1 MIPKRFLISF
11 KESFKSQFI
20 LFTRPFSDPFLVG
33 NNPDGRPMP
42 IRPLT
47 GLDPGRR
54 LKTVMSIIRD
64 LQVSARIT
72 LENAF

>member
-11 KESFKSQFI
+11 KESFRRQFI
-20 LFTRPFSDPFLVG
+20 LFTGSFSGPFLIG
-33 NNPDGRPMP
+33 NNPNGRPMP

-47 GLDPGRR
+47 GFDPGRR
-54 LKTVMSIIRD
+54 LKTVMSIVRD
-64 LQVSARIT
+64 LQVPARIT